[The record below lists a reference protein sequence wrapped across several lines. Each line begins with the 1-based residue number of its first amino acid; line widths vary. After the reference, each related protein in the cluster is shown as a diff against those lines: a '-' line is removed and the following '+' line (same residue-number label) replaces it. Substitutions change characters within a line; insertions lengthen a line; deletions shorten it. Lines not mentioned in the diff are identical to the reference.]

1 MSDPQVVHLVPHTHW
16 DREWYLPFQSFRLKL
31 VPLVD
36 RILEL
41 LEADPRFVFTLD
53 GQLATIDDYLEV
65 RPEAEE
71 RIRRFVEEGRL
82 AVGPWQ
88 TLMDEFL
95 VSGESIVRNLEQ
107 GLHRGDELGG
117 AMRIGYL
124 PDMFGHIAQMPQILR
139 LAGIEQAVVWR
150 GVPAA
155 IDRHAFTW
163 EGPDGSSVRAEY
175 LPRGY
180 GSGAELAA
188 PGRLAEQA
196 EALHDA
202 MRPFYGEDPLL
213 AMCGNDHTEPVPE
226 LVELVETASE
236 GPEGL
241 RVELKTLPASLE
253 ATDGAELARWRGE
266 LRSGARANLLMGV
279 TSARIDLKA
288 ACARAERALERYAE
302 PLQALY
308 GGDWPESLLAIAW
321 RRVLENS
328 AHDSICGCS
337 IDEVCAQVLV
347 RYAEAEQIARGL
359 AAEAVG
365 VVARTV
371 DAGTI
376 VVMNPSPHARTDL
389 VEIELSIPDEWEDVG
404 LRLPDGSVR
413 ATQRVDDGIVAQI
426 PAPPLGWTTA
436 SPVLA
441 VGSIENPVSPAETTL
456 ANGLL
461 QIEVTHDGTLSVQG
475 GSRKLTGVG
484 RLVEGGDAG
493 DTYNYASPADDLLV
507 EEPEETRVE
516 VVSAGPVRGELAIVR
531 TYRWQNET
539 VEVTTSVE
547 LRAGEPFVRVR
558 VSFDNPCSDHRLR
571 FHVPLPERAEVS
583 AAEGQFAVVE
593 RGLEAEGGHGE
604 VPLATYPARG
614 FVDAGGVAI
623 LLDHVMEY
631 ELLDGRELALT
642 LLRSVGLLSRTL
654 HPYRKVPAGPE
665 LPVPAAQLHGR
676 WSVGFALFPHA
687 GTWQDE
693 NVLAQMERYQH
704 PFLTATGT
712 GKRSASAQEAGL
724 ELRGEGVLLTALRR
738 RGDVREARL
747 VCERPDPCSTS
758 LIMDGGRVDFELGPW
773 EIRAVEVTGA

>member
-1 MSDPQVVHLVPHTHW
+1 LATVVNLVPHTHW

-41 LEADPRFVFTLD
+41 LEADERFVFTLD

-71 RIRRFVEEGRL
+71 RIRRFVAEGRL

-95 VSGESIVRNLEQ
+95 VSGESILRNLEQ
-107 GLHRGDELGG
+107 GLRRGDELGG

-155 IDRHAFTW
+155 IDRHAFSW
-163 EGPDGSSVRAEY
+163 EGLDGSSVRAEY

-180 GSGAELAA
+180 GSGAELAVA
-188 PGRLAEQA
+188 GQVAARAG
-196 EALHDA
+196 ALRDS
-202 MRPFYGEDPLL
+202 MRPFYGDDPLL
-213 AMCGNDHTEPVPE
+213 AMFGNDHTEPVPE
-226 LVELVETASE
+226 LVELVEAANE
-236 GPEGL
+236 HAEGL
-241 RVELKTLPASLE
+241 RIELTTLPAALQ
-253 ATDGAELARWRGE
+253 ATDGVELPHWHGE

-308 GGDWPESLLAIAW
+308 GESWPESLLAIAW

-337 IDEVCAQVLV
+337 ADEVGAQVLV
-347 RYAEAEQIARGL
+347 RYAEAEQIAGGL
-359 AAEAVG
+359 AEEAVG
-365 VVARTV
+365 AVARAV
-371 DAGTI
+371 DAGSI
-376 VVMNPSPHARTDL
+376 AVVNPSPHARTGL
-389 VEIELSIPDEWEDVG
+389 VEVELLVPDAWDEVG
-404 LRLPDGSVR
+404 FELADGSVQG
-413 ATQRVDDGIVAQI
+413 AQRTSGGLVTQI

-436 SPVLA
+436 RPVPA
-441 VGSIENPVSPAETTL
+441 AGAIENPVRPLGSGL

-461 QIEVTHDGTLSVQG
+461 QIEVAEDRTLQLRG
-475 GSRKLTGVG
+475 EACELTGIG
-484 RLVEGGDAG
+484 RLVDGGDAG
-493 DTYNYASPADDLLV
+493 DTYNYAPPADDLLV
-507 EEPEETRVE
+507 EEPTGTQVE
-516 VVSAGPVRGELAIVR
+516 VVLAGPVRGELAILR
-531 TYRWQNET
+531 TYRWQNKD

-547 LRAGEPFVRVR
+547 LRADEPFVRIR

-571 FHVPLPERAEVS
+571 FHVPLPEQAEVS

-604 VPLATYPARG
+604 VALPTYPARG

-623 LLDHVMEY
+623 LLDHVLEY
-631 ELLDGRELALT
+631 ELLDDGRELALT

-654 HPYRKVPAGPE
+654 HSYRKVPAGPE
-665 LPVPAAQLHGR
+665 LPVPAAQLHGP
-676 WSVGFALFPHA
+676 WEVGFALYPHA
-687 GTWQDE
+687 GSWQE
-693 NVLAQMERYQH
+693 GGVLEQMERYQH
-704 PFLTATGT
+704 PFLTAVGT
-712 GKRSASAQEAGL
+712 GQDPAPAQRAGL
-724 ELRGEGVLLTALRR
+724 ELRGKGVLLTALRR
-738 RGDVREARL
+738 RGDVLEARL
-747 VCERPDPCSTS
+747 VCERPEPCSAT
-758 LIMDGGRVDFELGPW
+758 LVVDGRELDVELRPW
-773 EIRAVEVTGA
+773 EIRAVEVREA

>member
-1 MSDPQVVHLVPHTHW
+1 LATVVHLVPHTHW
-16 DREWYLPFQSFRLKL
+16 DREWYLPFQSFRMRL
-31 VPLVD
+31 VGLVD
-36 RILEL
+36 RVLDL
-41 LEADPRFVFTLD
+41 LEADSRFVFTLD
-53 GQLATIDDYLEV
+53 GQLATVDDYLEV

-71 RIRRFVEEGRL
+71 RIRRFVAEGRL
-82 AVGPWQ
+82 AIGPWQ

-95 VSGESIVRNLEQ
+95 VSGESIIRNLEH
-107 GLHRGDELGG
+107 GLWRGDELGG

-124 PDMFGHIAQMPQILR
+124 PDMFGHVAQMPQILR
-139 LAGIEQAVVWR
+139 LAGIEHAVVWR

-155 IDRHAFTW
+155 IERHAFSW

-202 MRPFYGEDPLL
+202 MRSFYGEDPLL
-213 AMCGNDHTEPVPE
+213 AMCGNDHTEPVRE
-226 LVELVETASE
+226 LVELVEAATE
-236 GPEGL
+236 QPERL
-241 RVELKTLPASLE
+241 RVELKTLPAYLE

-279 TSARIDLKA
+279 ASARIDLKA
-288 ACARAERALERYAE
+288 ACARAERSLERYAE

-308 GGDWPESLLAIAW
+308 GEHWPERLLAIAW

-359 AAEAVG
+359 AAGAVG

-371 DAGTI
+371 DAGSI

-389 VEIELSIPDEWEDVG
+389 VEMELSLPDEWDDVG
-404 LRLPDGSVR
+404 LQLPDGSVQ
-413 ATQRVDDGIVAQI
+413 AAQRVEGGIVAQI

-436 SPVLA
+436 RPVPA
-441 VGSIENPVSPAETTL
+441 AGSIENPVSTAEAAL

-461 QIEVTHDGTLSVQG
+461 QIEVASDGTLNVQG
-475 GSRKLTGVG
+475 STRELTGVG
-484 RLVEGGDAG
+484 RLVDGGDGG
-493 DTYNYASPADDLLV
+493 DTYNYAPPGDDLLV
-507 EEPEETRVE
+507 DEPEETRLE
-516 VVSAGPVRGELAIVR
+516 VVAAGPVRGELAIVR
-531 TYRWQNET
+531 SYRWQNT
-539 VEVTTSVE
+539 NVEVTTSVE
-547 LRAGEPFVRVR
+547 LRAGEPFARVR
-558 VSFDNPCSDHRLR
+558 VSLDNPCSDHRLR

-593 RGLEAEGGHGE
+593 RGLDAEGGHGE

-623 LLDHVMEY
+623 LLDHVLEY
-631 ELLDGRELALT
+631 ELIDGRELALT

-665 LPVPAAQLHGR
+665 LPVPAAQLRGPR
-676 WSVGFALFPHA
+676 SVGFALFPHA
-687 GTWQDE
+687 GSWQE
-693 NVLAQMERYQH
+693 GGVLEQMERYQH
-704 PFLTATGT
+704 PFLAAAGT
-712 GKRSASAQEAGL
+712 GEGPATAQRAGL
-724 ELRGEGVLLTALRR
+724 ELRGAGVLLTALRR
-738 RGDVREARL
+738 RGEVLEARL
-747 VCERPDPCSTS
+747 VCERPEPCSAT
-758 LIMDGGRVDFELGPW
+758 LIVDDRDLDIELGPW
-773 EIRAVEVTGA
+773 EIRAAEVNH